1 MSTSAATPL
10 SNEVFQENWS
20 NLSESGSQ
28 TKDPAKISYL
38 MVEKVTPPAYMW
50 NKIAQQLDAEDN
62 IEPIQQTT
70 LSNKKITALMVLGA
84 IAFITLA
91 LYVIL

>member
-20 NLSESGSQ
+20 NLSGSQ

-50 NKIAQQLDAEDN
+50 NKIAQQLDAENN
-62 IEPIQQTT
+62 IEPIQQTI

-91 LYVIL
+91 LYMIL